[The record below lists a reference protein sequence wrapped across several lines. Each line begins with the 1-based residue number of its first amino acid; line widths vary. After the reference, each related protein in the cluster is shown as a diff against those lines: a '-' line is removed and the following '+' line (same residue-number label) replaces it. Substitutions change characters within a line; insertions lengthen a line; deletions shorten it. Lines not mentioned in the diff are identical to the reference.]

1 MITKTDILL
10 LLTDLQDK
18 SNLDVSKQIS
28 KTLSNGV
35 DPEIIGF
42 INKNRQ
48 IDLYR
53 FYEKIRKSYNDKHST
68 IYINIVKEITNIED
82 VLITLS
88 ALETQILV
96 FTKSVENKEMFLRH
110 SRALE
115 VSKVLAVYFNTSV
128 VTPCI
133 KLLRLSKADIKS
145 LQEVST

>member
-28 KTLSNGV
+28 KTLSTGV

-48 IDLYR
+48 MDLYR
-53 FYEKIRKSYNDKHST
+53 FYEKIRKSYNDKHSP

-88 ALETQILV
+88 ALETQILI
-96 FTKSVENKEMFLRH
+96 FAKNVENKEMFLRH

-115 VSKVLAVYFNTSV
+115 ISKVLAIYFNTLDA
-128 VTPCI
+128 TPCI
-133 KLLRLSKADIKS
+133 KLLRLIKADIKC
-145 LQEVST
+145 LQEVSK